1 MMNRSEVRSLVLEA
15 LALCQKNK
23 GVLLDRDAKRLTD
36 IRDKLWSELI
46 THGTARDEVRQE
58 ISSTLDII
66 YQRLYDYFLR

>member
-1 MMNRSEVRSLVLEA
+1 MLEA

-36 IRDKLWSELI
+36 IKDKLWSELI